1 MTYDLITDCEF
12 NGQLTIK
19 STDSKN
25 KTIDINF
32 EFGTQNLNGQ
42 IISFSGTKGKI
53 YIEEILKSMCEA
65 GLETIKRQ

>member
-1 MTYDLITDCEF
+1 MKYNLITDCEF

-19 STDSKN
+19 STNSKN
-25 KTIDINF
+25 QTIDINF
-32 EFGTQNLNGQ
+32 EFGTQGLNGH

-53 YIEEILKSMCEA
+53 YIEAILKSMCEA

>member
-1 MTYDLITDCEF
+1 MTYSLITDCEF

-32 EFGTQNLNGQ
+32 EFGTQGLNGQ

-53 YIEEILKSMCEA
+53 YIETILQSMCQA
-65 GLETIKRQ
+65 GLEEIKRQ

>member
-1 MTYDLITDCEF
+1 MSFDLITDLEF

-42 IISFSGTKGKI
+42 IISFSGTRGKI

>member
-1 MTYDLITDCEF
+1 MTYNLITNCEF

-32 EFGTQNLNGQ
+32 EFGTQGLNGQ
-42 IISFSGTKGKI
+42 IISFSGTKSKI

>member
-1 MTYDLITDCEF
+1 MTYSLITDCEF

-32 EFGTQNLNGQ
+32 EFGTQGLNGQ
-42 IISFSGTKGKI
+42 IISFSGTRGKI

>member
-1 MTYDLITDCEF
+1 MSFDLITDLEF

-32 EFGTQNLNGQ
+32 EFGTQNMSGE
-42 IISFSGTKGKI
+42 IISFSGTKNLI
-53 YIEEILKSMCEA
+53 YVDAILKQMCEA
-65 GLETIKRQ
+65 GLIIIKRQ

>member
-1 MTYDLITDCEF
+1 MTYSLITDCEF

-32 EFGTQNLNGQ
+32 EFGTQGLNGQ
-42 IISFSGTKGKI
+42 IISFSGTKSKI

>member
-1 MTYDLITDCEF
+1 MINDLITNIEF

-19 STDSKN
+19 STNSKN

-42 IISFSGTKGKI
+42 IISFSGTRGKI

>member
-1 MTYDLITDCEF
+1 MTYSLITDCEF

-32 EFGTQNLNGQ
+32 EFGTQGLNGQ

-53 YIEEILKSMCEA
+53 YRREWICFVVGFVLGVIL
-65 GLETIKRQ
+65 I

>member
-1 MTYDLITDCEF
+1 MTYNLITNCEF

-32 EFGTQNLNGQ
+32 EFGTQDGNGQ

-65 GLETIKRQ
+65 GLETINRQ